1 MLSGSM
7 PAGGLAVFH
16 FRLLP
21 MWGASRAATL
31 QVNCALDKAPD
42 PYPTE
47 GIRLAFSGGG
57 GEPDDEVSG
66 HTVFILTAQAASSAP
81 RSAAVQDKTGLTPA
95 EVHP

>member
-21 MWGASRAATL
+21 MWGASRAARL
-31 QVNCALDKAPD
+31 QANCALDKVPD
-42 PYPTE
+42 QHPTE

-57 GEPDDEVSG
+57 GEPDEEVSG
-66 HTVFILTAQAASSAP
+66 RTMFMLTAQAAGSAP